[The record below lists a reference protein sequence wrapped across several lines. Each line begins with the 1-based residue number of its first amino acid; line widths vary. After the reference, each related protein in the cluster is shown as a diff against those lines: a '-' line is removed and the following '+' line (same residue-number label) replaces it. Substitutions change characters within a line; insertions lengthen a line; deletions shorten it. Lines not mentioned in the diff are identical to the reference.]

1 MKIRICAKEVRDK
14 LPNHDFTL
22 KCRGGDA
29 KCHLV
34 VMVMYSKTIRDMI
47 EAGGVCTE
55 ISFDVDINNME
66 TVLDYIYGQATT
78 ITTEEIDQNSLSM
91 DVARVFELLQTGS
104 VFMNYKLYM
113 NNIKN
118 VDFRDRN
125 FDIDNL
131 LDWLAGDEKY
141 TYPDEITRDVCY
153 NMCERLNL
161 TNITTGR
168 YNTHSKLLKFDV
180 RTLKYL
186 FELIN
191 TEYIAHDWR
200 VKFLAEYMTSK
211 NKSEV
216 MDILLPRTAMIHIL
230 ASDKE
235 LADKFELPQSIEFL
249 LKYQLDRGLFF
260 DRWTMYKLNTKDG
273 IHTMEVY
280 IDRSSKTPY
289 ETFTLDD
296 TYMHLC
302 KELGLLRI
310 SRSGSRAD

>member
-1 MKIRICAKEVRDK
+1 MKIRICTKEARDK

-22 KCRGGDA
+22 KCIGGDA

-47 EAGGVCTE
+47 EAGGVCKE

-66 TVLDYIYGQATT
+66 TVLDYVYGQATA
-78 ITTEEIDQNSLSM
+78 ITTEEIDQDSLSI
-91 DVARVFELLQTGS
+91 DIARVFELLQTGS

-113 NNIKN
+113 KNIKN

-161 TNITTGR
+161 TTGR
-168 YNTHSKLLKFDV
+168 HLTNTKLLKFDV

-186 FELIN
+186 FELMN
-191 TEYIAHDWR
+191 KEYIRHDLR
-200 VKFLAEYMTSK
+200 VSFLAEYMTPE
-211 NKSEV
+211 NKSDI

-235 LADKFELPQSIEFL
+235 LADKFELPQSVEFL

-260 DRWTMYKLNTKDG
+260 DRWTIYNLVTNDG

-280 IDRSSKTPY
+280 IDRSGKTPY

-296 TYMHLC
+296 TYMSLY
-302 KELGLLRI
+302 KELGPRRI
-310 SRSGSRAD
+310 SRSGARAD